1 MKRLAYAAL
10 GGVLSAFSWS
20 AASACEIV
28 HVYQYQMQDGAYSMA
43 LNGVHIAQNDDPSNY
58 FGGGP
63 FMQWLS
69 EGENTFSI
77 TMNQGSADIKVQR
90 ACQGDF
96 DGDTLVEATVT
107 APETKELTF
116 FVENAPKPVYDDVA
130 TDDAGLKEA
139 LAKLKTAVDTRDF
152 DTYWSMH
159 RGLLET
165 ATAAGMPEEM
175 MRMMMTAT
183 VEQGKATYND
193 NVTISS
199 ALDNRVWLVMAEGGE
214 SPIVIDIEMN
224 GGTNTMR
231 TGAYWAK
238 VDGEWTVVSN

>member
-1 MKRLAYAAL
+1 MKYVYQAAIGATL
-10 GGVLSAFSWS
+10 GLFTWS
-20 AASACEIV
+20 AATACEV
-28 HVYQYQMQDGAYSMA
+28 LHAYQYQMQGGAYSMA
-43 LNGVHIAQNDDPSNY
+43 LNGVQLSQNDEPGDY

-63 FMQWLS
+63 FMQWLA
-69 EGENTFSI
+69 EGENTFSV
-77 TMNQGSADIKVQR
+77 TMSKGSADINVQR
-90 ACQGDF
+90 VCQGEF
-96 DGDTLVEATVT
+96 EGEKLVEATIA

-130 TDDAGLKEA
+130 TDDTGLKEA
-139 LAKLKTAVDTRDF
+139 LAKLKNAVDTRDF

-159 RGLLET
+159 KGLLET
-165 ATAAGMPEEM
+165 ATAAGMPEDM

-183 VEQGKATYND
+183 VEQGKPTYND

-199 ALDNRVWLVMAEGGE
+199 ALNDRVWLVFAEGGE

-238 VDGEWTVVSN
+238 VDGEWSVVGN

>member
-1 MKRLAYAAL
+1 MKHLAFAAF
-10 GGVLSAFSWS
+10 GGVLSAFTWS
-20 AASACEIV
+20 AAAACEIV
-28 HVYQYQMQDGAYSMA
+28 HVYQYQMQGGAYAMS
-43 LNGVHIAQNDDPSNY
+43 LNGVHLSQNDDPGDY

-69 EGENTFSI
+69 EGENTFAI
-77 TMNQGSADIKVQR
+77 TMNAGSADIKVQR

-96 DGDTLVEATVT
+96 DGDTLVETTVT

-139 LAKLKTAVDTRDF
+139 LAALKTAIDTRDF

-159 RGLLET
+159 KGLLAT

-183 VEQGKATYND
+183 VEQGKPTYND
-193 NVTISS
+193 NVSVSS
-199 ALDNRVWLVMAEGGE
+199 ALDGRVWLVFAEGGE

-238 VDGEWTVVSN
+238 VDGEWSAVGN

>member
-77 TMNQGSADIKVQR
+77 TMKQGSADIKVQR

-116 FVENAPKPVYDDVA
+116 TPPAEGEPGEVTVPAR
-130 TDDAGLKEA
+130 
-139 LAKLKTAVDTRDF
+139 KLFDICKSLPEGSDIDF
-152 DTYWSMH
+152 SVKD
-159 RGLLET
+159 
-165 ATAAGMPEEM
+165 
-175 MRMMMTAT
+175 
-183 VEQGKATYND
+183 GKAT
-193 NVTISS
+193 VKSGRS
-199 ALDNRVWLVMAEGGE
+199 RLCLGC
-214 SPIVIDIEMN
+214 
-224 GGTNTMR
+224 
-231 TGAYWAK
+231 
-238 VDGEWTVVSN
+238 